1 MACGPDQIL
10 DGGALMSAAQL
21 NQFSFDGYDIR
32 TTVDNSGNT
41 WFIAKD
47 VCDVLEI
54 GNSSMAVARLD
65 DDEKGVSTVDTLGGL
80 QEQAIIN
87 ESGLYNLILTSRKPE
102 AKRFRKW
109 VTSEVLP
116 SIRKT
121 GSFAQQQKELL
132 PATYIQALEHLIETE
147 KQKEAALLAL
157 DVAVA
162 TKAEIGS
169 RREATSMAKASSAVR
184 ERNKALEELG
194 RAKSTATIRAVNKA
208 TGGDYQFKQL
218 KDWCNYKEVQ
228 IGRVTDP
235 LYGKVNTY
243 PAAAWQA
250 VYGIDLAKVFTRSN
264 FGADDLT
271 DSIEVES

>member
-1 MACGPDQIL
+1 MKN
-10 DGGALMSAAQL
+10 AQFQ
-21 NQFSFDGYDIR
+21 QFNFEGCNIR
-32 TTVDNSGNT
+32 TTVDTCGNP
-41 WFIAKD
+41 WFVAKD
-47 VCDVLEI
+47 VCDLLEH
-54 GNSSMAVARLD
+54 SDVSMTVKRLEE
-65 DDEKGVSTVDTLGGL
+65 DEKGTSIICTLGGD
-80 QEQAIIN
+80 QSMTTIN
-87 ESGLYNLILTSRKPE
+87 ESGLYSLIVTSRKPE
-102 AKRFRKW
+102 AKRFKKW
-109 VTSEVLP
+109 VTAEVLP
-116 SIRKT
+116 SIRKK
-121 GSFAQQQKELL
+121 GSYRVQPNSVL
-132 PATYIQALEHLIETE
+132 PTTYIQALEHLIATE

-264 FGADDLT
+264 FGADDFT

>member
-1 MACGPDQIL
+1 MACRPDQNL
-10 DGGALMSAAQL
+10 DGGASMSTAVQPFSHPSQTL
-21 NQFSFDGYDIR
+21 NSREIAELTGKDHAHVLRDIRDMLDVLKKDASIFGGIYQDAYGRDQPCFNLDRELTITLVSGYDIPLR
-32 TTVDNSGNT
+32 HRVVTRLTE
-41 WFIAKD
+41 
-47 VCDVLEI
+47 LEATKAAI
-54 GNSSMAVARLD
+54 DPKCLSRMQILEMA
-65 DDEKGVSTVDTLGGL
+65 L
-80 QEQAIIN
+80 Q
-87 ESGLYNLILTSRKPE
+87 S
-102 AKRFRKW
+102 
-109 VTSEVLP
+109 
-116 SIRKT
+116 
-121 GSFAQQQKELL
+121 
-132 PATYIQALEHLIETE
+132 E

-228 IGRVTDP
+228 IERVTDP

-250 VYGIDLAKVFTRSN
+250 VYGINLAKIFTESE
-264 FGADDLT
+264 FGAGDFT
-271 DSIEVES
+271 NSNEVES